1 LKSDKDRPSTW
12 KPYREGLCQS
22 CTGAC
27 CTMPVEVR
35 SEDLL
40 RLKLI
45 NEDELHA
52 SKKKI
57 FKRLKVQGYL
67 QSYRE
72 STQLFM
78 LQSKP
83 SGECVFLDSTTRKC
97 SVYAIRPEVCR
108 DFPLVG
114 PRIHW
119 CPYTKT

>member
-1 LKSDKDRPSTW
+1 
-12 KPYREGLCQS
+12 
-22 CTGAC
+22 
-27 CTMPVEVR
+27 MPVEVR